1 MFNEDAAVPMLSE
14 ADAQLPTTKAEAA
27 ERHGRIV
34 SHARALHAALE
45 AGQKRESEKSEQI
58 ERMAVEM
65 RSLTQKVAELNAAD
79 PFASAGG
86 TDAELRRFVDND
98 GRLFLRGFDA
108 DAGPEMRR
116 SDNAGL
122 LDSRPVNDAHRNL
135 QEACEALYVATTIKC
150 GRDGFSHAQD
160 AYRTAEVRKRLP
172 VSWHRVQR
180 AWSAM
185 PAAVRKAFDGGTG
198 TGDEFI
204 PLPTLA
210 SPMWQVAEY
219 DPEGILQLF
228 PRITINTESV
238 KLPVGTLYPVPYKG
252 GGASGDNPAA
262 LAKSSVGTDDIT
274 LTAADMYVMV
284 LIYENAAED
293 SIVSAFPFIRSAIA
307 RSLAI
312 GTRFAI
318 LNGDTAGTHQDD
330 IANWDLRGIFGAV
343 DAGSIDY
350 RRVFLGLRANALDN
364 SNGVDRSTF
373 NLAALA
379 SDINLVGGPRGVPG
393 DSPIL
398 TSYEGYLAN
407 FVNLPGIVSA
417 NDYGNRQP
425 IAAGEVGT
433 IFGHPIIPTDA
444 MSCRMNATGLYDNV
458 TKDKTGYV
466 AFNRTMHP
474 IIERAGTTIAL
485 QNDITVG
492 GSYMRAK
499 QRLGFKDL
507 TKSAD
512 AGVRYAFNMSK

>member
-1 MFNEDAAVPMLSE
+1 MFDATNPVPMLSE
-14 ADAQLPTTKAEAA
+14 ADTQLPTTQAEAA

-34 SHARALHAALE
+34 QHARALHAEVE
-45 AGQKRESEKSEQI
+45 AGRKRDAEKTEQI
-58 ERMAVEM
+58 ARMADEM
-65 RSLTQKVAELNAAD
+65 RGLTQKVAEMNAAD

-86 TDAELRRFVDND
+86 SDAELRQFVDND

-116 SDNAGL
+116 HDNAGL
-122 LDSRPVNDAHRNL
+122 LDSRPVNDAHKAL
-135 QEACEALYVATTIKC
+135 QDACEALYVATTIKC

-160 AYRTAEVRKRLP
+160 AYRVGEVRKRLP
-172 VSWHRVQR
+172 SSWNKVQR

-185 PAAVRKAFDGGTG
+185 PAAVRKAWDGGTG
-198 TGDEFI
+198 TGGEFI

-210 SPMWQVAEY
+210 SPVWQVGEF
-219 DPEGILQLF
+219 DPEGVLSIF
-228 PRITINTESV
+228 PRIQINTESV

-262 LAKSSVGTDDIT
+262 LAKGSVGTDEVT

-293 SIVSAFPFIRSAIA
+293 SIVAAFPFIRSAIA

-318 LNGDTAGTHQDD
+318 LNGDTAATHQDD
-330 IANWDLRGIFGAV
+330 LANWDLRGMFGAV
-343 DAGSIDY
+343 DAGTIDY

-364 SNGVDRSTF
+364 SNGVDRGTF
-373 NLAALA
+373 NLSALA
-379 SDINLVGGPRGVPG
+379 SDINAVGGPRGVPS
-393 DSPIL
+393 DVPIL

-407 FVNLPGIVSA
+407 FVNLTGIVSA
-417 NDYGNRQP
+417 NDYGAREP
-425 IAAGEVGT
+425 IAAGEVGS
-433 IFGHPIIPTDA
+433 IFGHPIIQTDA
-444 MSCRMNATGLYDNV
+444 MSADLNASGLYDNV
-458 TKDKTGYV
+458 TTTKTGYV
-466 AFNRTMHP
+466 VFNRTMHP

-499 QRLGFKDL
+499 QRVGFKDL

-512 AGVRYAFNMSK
+512 AGVRYAYNMSK